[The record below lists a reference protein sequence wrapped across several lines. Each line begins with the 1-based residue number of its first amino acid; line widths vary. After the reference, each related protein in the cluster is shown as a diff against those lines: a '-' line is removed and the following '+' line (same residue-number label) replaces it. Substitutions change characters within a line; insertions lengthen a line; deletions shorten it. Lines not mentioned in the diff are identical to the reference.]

1 MAGGPSRLE
10 PGMIVT
16 VSFPF
21 ADLSALKRRP
31 ALVLIRAGEDLV
43 VCGVTSKRSGRSDA
57 IRVGNR
63 DMVSGRLPAPSE
75 IRPLKLLTLHRSL
88 VRSVAGRVNE
98 TIRGKV
104 VQQFTRALEYGGER
118 GSPGRG

>member
-1 MAGGPSRLE
+1 MAGGLPRLE

-57 IRVGNR
+57 IRVENR

-75 IRPLKLLTLHRSL
+75 IRPLKLVTLHP
-88 VRSVAGRVNE
+88 VACEVGRRQGQRDDPRE
-98 TIRGKV
+98 G
-104 VQQFTRALEYGGER
+104 RAATHEGAR
-118 GSPGRG
+118 ARR